1 MRTKSLRKKARPGG
15 SILLLAI
22 WAFGPPVESIHARQ
36 AQQQQRP
43 LQRQYQLPAQPSSDP
58 VGPGVVT
65 SPKED
70 YRIGPSDVISINVED
85 APELSQTFRV
95 ASDGS
100 IEMPF
105 LGHVSVNQK
114 TSQEVTKIIAGGL
127 RGEYL
132 QDPQVTIAVLQI
144 NSRTYFIQGAV
155 RRPGLYQI
163 EGQPSL
169 LKLITVA
176 GGLNENYGSTAFI
189 IREINSGGG
198 DAVTVARDESPAL
211 NGVAE
216 ARPVTVAS
224 QSTTTGANN
233 PVPDSD
239 GSEQKAKYELLKV
252 NINGLL
258 RGNFDQNITIEP
270 ADIIHIPPTDV
281 FFVAGE
287 VNSPGALVL
296 KDGTTLRQAISLA
309 QGITFNAA
317 GNRGII
323 FREDPSTG
331 KRSEIKVDIAGIMNG
346 KKEDIPILANDI
358 IIVPNSRLKSV
369 GSTMLRAFGVNSARV
384 PMRLGY

>member
-1 MRTKSLRKKARPGG
+1 MRTKSLKNTPGPGG
-15 SILLLAI
+15 PILLLAI
-22 WAFGPPVESIHARQ
+22 WAFGFPVESTPAQ
-36 AQQQQRP
+36 TQQQQRP
-43 LQRQYQLPAQPSSDP
+43 LQRQYQLPPQPSFDS
-58 VGPGVVT
+58 VGTGVVT
-65 SPKED
+65 SAKED
-70 YRIGPSDVISINVED
+70 YRIGPSDVISIHIED

-95 ASDGS
+95 AADGS

-105 LGHVSVNQK
+105 LGRVSVQQK
-114 TSQEVTKIIAGGL
+114 TSLEVTKMIAGGL

-132 QDPQVTIAVLQI
+132 QDPQVMVAVLQI

-169 LKLITVA
+169 LKLITIA

-189 IREINSGGG
+189 IRELNSGGADTVNGAG
-198 DAVTVARDESPAL
+198 DKSPVL
-211 NGVAE
+211 NSAAE
-216 ARPVTVAS
+216 ARPVTLAS
-224 QSTTTGANN
+224 QSTTSGAN
-233 PVPDSD
+233 PIPDPED
-239 GSEQKAKYELLKV
+239 EQKAKYELLKV

-258 RGNFDQNITIEP
+258 RGNFDQNISIEP

-287 VNSPGALVL
+287 VNSPGSMVL

-309 QGITFNAA
+309 QGTTFNAA

-323 FREDPSTG
+323 YREDPSTG

-369 GSTMLRAFGVNSARV
+369 GSTLLKAFGVNSARV
-384 PMRLGY
+384 PMRMGY

>member
-1 MRTKSLRKKARPGG
+1 MSTKSLRKEGRLGA
-15 SILLLAI
+15 SIVLLAVC
-22 WAFGPPVESIHARQ
+22 AFALSAKASPARQ
-36 AQQQQRP
+36 AQQQRQQP
-43 LQRQYQLPAQPSSDP
+43 RQYQLPAQPYYDS
-58 VGPGVVT
+58 VGPSVVI
-65 SPKED
+65 SPEED
-70 YRIGPSDVISINVED
+70 YRIGPSDVISIQIAD
-85 APELSQTFRV
+85 APELSQNFRV
-95 ASDGS
+95 AADGS

-105 LGHVSVNQK
+105 LGYVSVHQK
-114 TSQEVTKIIAGGL
+114 TAHEVTKMIADGL

-132 QDPQVTIAVLQI
+132 QDPQVTVAVLQI

-189 IREINSGGG
+189 IREIKSGSR
-198 DAVTVARDESPAL
+198 DPVTGAGTENAAIKGPAGTRAASL
-211 NGVAE
+211 RSQATTGVANSPI
-216 ARPVTVAS
+216 A
-224 QSTTTGANN
+224 
-233 PVPDSD
+233 DSD
-239 GSEQKAKYELLKV
+239 GNEKAKYELLTV

-258 RGNFDQNITIEP
+258 RGNFDQNMTIEP
-270 ADIIHIPPTDV
+270 GDIIHVPPTDV

-296 KDGTTLRQAISLA
+296 KEGTTLRQAISLA
-309 QGITFNAA
+309 QGTSFNAA
-317 GNRGII
+317 GDRGII
-323 FREDPSTG
+323 FREDPATG

-346 KKEDIPILANDI
+346 KKQDIPILANDI

-369 GSTMLRAFGVNSARV
+369 GSTLLRAFGVNSARV